1 MKESQ
6 KKLILVI
13 TPHKKGG
20 PWQWGADLVNELN
33 KNSEFKAEHIF
44 KIRDK
49 LFSPFRPGVKLIHT
63 TNPLAFSV
71 LLKPTILTVHGK
83 IFGLFWNFFYLLG
96 YYRASVVT
104 APSEFLKKS
113 LNFKKALVIP
123 NAVDLSKFNQV
134 NLMERDFFNILTVT
148 KFWFPGKAR
157 GLFELAQIIFNL
169 AKDFDKRINWRI
181 VGYGPLLEDVK
192 KSITALEKPANLS
205 VQWFGF
211 DMPQKYFSDSDI
223 FAYFSF
229 EDNMPIA
236 IMEAMASGLPVVT
249 NKVGAVNEI
258 INSGRDGFIALNH
271 QDYQNILLKLM
282 NDFDFRKNIGETARK
297 KIEENFS
304 WKVIL
309 PKWIEIYKSLMRY

>member
-1 MKESQ
+1 MRKQE

-20 PWQWGADLVNELN
+20 PWNWGADLVNELN
-33 KNSEFKAEHIF
+33 KCSEFKAEHIF

-49 LFSPFRPGVKLIHT
+49 LLSPFRPEVKLIHT

-71 LLKPTILTVHGK
+71 LLRPIILTVHGK
-83 IFGLFWNFFYLLG
+83 IFGPFWKFFYWLG
-96 YYRASVVT
+96 RFRASTMTV
-104 APSEFLKKS
+104 PSEFLKKS
-113 LNFKKALVIP
+113 LDFKKAVVIP
-123 NAVDLSKFNQV
+123 NAINLTKFNKVDLIS
-134 NLMERDFFNILTVT
+134 RDFFNILTVT
-148 KFWFPGKAR
+148 KFWFPDKAR
-157 GLFELAQIIFNL
+157 GLVELARIILNL
-169 AKDFDKRINWRI
+169 ANDFDKKINWRI
-181 VGYGPLLEDVK
+181 VGFGPLLEDVK
-192 KSITALEKPANLS
+192 KSVNTLDKPKNVN

-211 DMPQKYFSDSDI
+211 DLPQKYFSDSDI

-258 INSGRDGFIALNH
+258 INSGRDGFITLNH
-271 QDYQNILLKLM
+271 QDYQNTLLKLM
-282 NDFDFRKNIGETARK
+282 NDFDFRKNIGEAARK
-297 KIEENFS
+297 KIEENFN

-309 PKWIEIYKSLMRY
+309 PKWIELYKKLIK